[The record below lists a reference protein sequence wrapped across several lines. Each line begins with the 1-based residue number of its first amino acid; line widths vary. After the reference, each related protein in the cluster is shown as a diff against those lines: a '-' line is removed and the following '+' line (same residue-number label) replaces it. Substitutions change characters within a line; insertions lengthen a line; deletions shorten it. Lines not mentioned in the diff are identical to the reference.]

1 MDSDLSSILSGEPAS
16 EEPQQEQQPVETPQP
31 QEQEPE
37 EQQGTG
43 EEATASPAEPKK
55 EEPLD
60 KAAEGL
66 KAAATAER
74 RKRQEAEQR
83 ALQLQTELERLRATQ
98 QPQQQVQ
105 QPQER
110 DDDPKPLRSQFETE
124 DEWLDARDVWR
135 DRQQAKAQQEAQ
147 AQRAQEELRTKV
159 ETVIAKAMAMEGFD
173 LQAFSRVPVS
183 DPMMEAIL
191 DSEVPE
197 KLVHFLQANP
207 EEATRIHAL
216 PNSRQIKELARIED
230 RLAEPEPEQPPVKER
245 PQLPKTLTEARDSRG
260 RFTKDAYEGPTP
272 LNAILK

>member
-60 KAAEGL
+60 RAAEGL

-74 RKRQEAEQR
+74 KKRQEAEQR
-83 ALQLQTELERLRATQ
+83 ALQLQQELETLRRTQ
-98 QPQQQVQ
+98 QLPPQVYQQEQ
-105 QPQER
+105 R
-110 DDDPKPLRSQFETE
+110 DDDPKPLRQQYETE
-124 DEWLDARDVWR
+124 DEWLDARDAWR
-135 DRQQAKAQQEAQ
+135 DRRAARETEARQQEQ
-147 AQRAQEELRTKV
+147 AANELRTKT
-159 ETVIAKAMAMEGFD
+159 EGVIAQAMAIEGFD
-173 LQAFSRVPVS
+173 LQAFSRVPVTEAMF
-183 DPMMEAIL
+183 DAIL
-191 DSEVPE
+191 ESDVAPR
-197 KLVHFLQANP
+197 LVHYLQTNADD
-207 EEATRIHAL
+207 AARIAQL
-216 PNSRQIKELARIED
+216 PAARQIKELARIED

>member
-1 MDSDLSSILSGEPAS
+1 MESNLDSILSGEPES
-16 EEPQQEQQPVETPQP
+16 NEEVQTEQPAQAEQQGQET
-31 QEQEPE
+31 E

-43 EEATASPAEPKK
+43 EKEAGSPPEKQK
-55 EEPLD
+55 DEPLD
-60 KAAEGL
+60 RHRKGL
-66 KAAATAER
+66 EAAALAER
-74 RKRQEAEQR
+74 TKRQA
-83 ALQLQTELERLRATQ
+83 LERELQQLREQ
-98 QPQQQVQ
+98 MQRPQPQPPQVQ
-105 QPQER
+105 QQQQEE
-110 DDDPKPLRSQFETE
+110 DPKPLRAHFETE
-124 DEWLDARDVWR
+124 DEWLDARDGWR